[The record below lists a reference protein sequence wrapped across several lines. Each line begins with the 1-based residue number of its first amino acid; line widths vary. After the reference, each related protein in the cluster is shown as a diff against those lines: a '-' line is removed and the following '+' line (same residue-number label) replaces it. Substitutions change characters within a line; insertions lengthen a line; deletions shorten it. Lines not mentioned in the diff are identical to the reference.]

1 MALSKTITTKYFGQT
16 DRLITARKACSS
28 NRYNRSSNKFILRHC
43 VIPATFNAHRCE
55 IDRSVHQ
62 PCHPSTF
69 HFCRSRWE
77 RERESTAIRSRPRE
91 ISTHAAN
98 SSWWTCHAWSVAVY
112 EFRYDRGINGCI
124 DVYLTRV
131 HTTWCTYV
139 KVVSSPRT
147 IHTPCVRKRL
157 GGGGRRGED
166 GNAHVENRTVTRRWA
181 MGVREGDEGMPASGL
196 VIKRGTG
203 FSWYTVVGRIL
214 ICGVG
219 FGDGV
224 LEPSTPDHPLSWSC
238 FSVSPEHPAGN
249 LTSSGEDASCV
260 VVQSAASRE
269 IVVGLNASSRGAMK
283 EGMENAQDGGG
294 GKVVLIA
301 ESLPRVYI
309 AAVAA
314 SRESSTASSYTTP
327 TASYFRVLSVPFG
340 YPITERGGFLPP
352 PLFSIFVYYS
362 LSFSFLLTFSLAH
375 SYTFSPSFSLLFS
388 PASLSFSLCLPH
400 NHFPSLSF
408 LLSSLRPSLPS
419 SSISLPHS
427 IYLAVA
433 PLALSAHTPR
443 FCPLH
448 LFLGR
453 CLSLPRVAYVCL

>member
-1 MALSKTITTKYFGQT
+1 
-16 DRLITARKACSS
+16 
-28 NRYNRSSNKFILRHC
+28 
-43 VIPATFNAHRCE
+43 
-55 IDRSVHQ
+55 
-62 PCHPSTF
+62 
-69 HFCRSRWE
+69 
-77 RERESTAIRSRPRE
+77 
-91 ISTHAAN
+91 
-98 SSWWTCHAWSVAVY
+98 
-112 EFRYDRGINGCI
+112 
-124 DVYLTRV
+124 
-131 HTTWCTYV
+131 
-139 KVVSSPRT
+139 
-147 IHTPCVRKRL
+147 
-157 GGGGRRGED
+157 
-166 GNAHVENRTVTRRWA
+166 
-181 MGVREGDEGMPASGL
+181 
-196 VIKRGTG
+196 
-203 FSWYTVVGRIL
+203 
-214 ICGVG
+214 
-219 FGDGV
+219 
-224 LEPSTPDHPLSWSC
+224 
-238 FSVSPEHPAGN
+238 
-249 LTSSGEDASCV
+249 
-260 VVQSAASRE
+260 
-269 IVVGLNASSRGAMK
+269 MK

>member
-1 MALSKTITTKYFGQT
+1 M
-16 DRLITARKACSS
+16 
-28 NRYNRSSNKFILRHC
+28 
-43 VIPATFNAHRCE
+43 
-55 IDRSVHQ
+55 
-62 PCHPSTF
+62 
-69 HFCRSRWE
+69 
-77 RERESTAIRSRPRE
+77 
-91 ISTHAAN
+91 
-98 SSWWTCHAWSVAVY
+98 
-112 EFRYDRGINGCI
+112 
-124 DVYLTRV
+124 
-131 HTTWCTYV
+131 
-139 KVVSSPRT
+139 
-147 IHTPCVRKRL
+147 
-157 GGGGRRGED
+157 
-166 GNAHVENRTVTRRWA
+166 
-181 MGVREGDEGMPASGL
+181 
-196 VIKRGTG
+196 
-203 FSWYTVVGRIL
+203 
-214 ICGVG
+214 
-219 FGDGV
+219 
-224 LEPSTPDHPLSWSC
+224 
-238 FSVSPEHPAGN
+238 
-249 LTSSGEDASCV
+249 

-352 PLFSIFVYYS
+352 PLSS
-362 LSFSFLLTFSLAH
+362 LSLSITL
-375 SYTFSPSFSLLFS
+375 
-388 PASLSFSLCLPH
+388 SLSLSCSLFHSPTLTPSHPLSLSSSLPLLSLSLSLCLPQ

>member
-1 MALSKTITTKYFGQT
+1 M
-16 DRLITARKACSS
+16 
-28 NRYNRSSNKFILRHC
+28 
-43 VIPATFNAHRCE
+43 
-55 IDRSVHQ
+55 
-62 PCHPSTF
+62 
-69 HFCRSRWE
+69 
-77 RERESTAIRSRPRE
+77 
-91 ISTHAAN
+91 
-98 SSWWTCHAWSVAVY
+98 
-112 EFRYDRGINGCI
+112 
-124 DVYLTRV
+124 
-131 HTTWCTYV
+131 
-139 KVVSSPRT
+139 
-147 IHTPCVRKRL
+147 
-157 GGGGRRGED
+157 
-166 GNAHVENRTVTRRWA
+166 
-181 MGVREGDEGMPASGL
+181 
-196 VIKRGTG
+196 
-203 FSWYTVVGRIL
+203 
-214 ICGVG
+214 
-219 FGDGV
+219 
-224 LEPSTPDHPLSWSC
+224 
-238 FSVSPEHPAGN
+238 
-249 LTSSGEDASCV
+249 

-327 TASYFRVLSVPFG
+327 TARSQNEAVFS
-340 YPITERGGFLPP
+340 P
-352 PLFSIFVYYS
+352 PLSS
-362 LSFSFLLTFSLAH
+362 LSLSITL
-375 SYTFSPSFSLLFS
+375 
-388 PASLSFSLCLPH
+388 SLSLSCSLFHSPTLTPSHPLSLSSSLPLLSLSLSLCLPH

-427 IYLAVA
+427 IYLAVT

>member
-340 YPITERGGFLPP
+340 YPITEQGGFLPP
-352 PLFSIFVYYS
+352 
-362 LSFSFLLTFSLAH
+362 
-375 SYTFSPSFSLLFS
+375 
-388 PASLSFSLCLPH
+388 
-400 NHFPSLSF
+400 
-408 LLSSLRPSLPS
+408 LSSLSLSITLSLSLSCSLFHSPTLTPSHPLSLSSSLPPLSLSLSVSLTITFHLSRS
-419 SSISLPHS
+419 SS
-427 IYLAVA
+427 
-433 PLALSAHTPR
+433 PLSVL
-443 FCPLH
+443 
-448 LFLGR
+448 LFLPLR
-453 CLSLPRVAYVCL
+453 SHSLTLSI